1 MKEKK
6 SVVEFLI
13 ITFGLS
19 IIMYVLYILKG
30 ENAAADFIVL
40 LLMWCPGIA
49 ALIVRHRY
57 YRREK
62 VLGLNKCKVSFLV
75 YAVVIPLI
83 YLGLSY
89 GVYWIAQSISFSGDL
104 SIPATRAEAVS
115 SQGPLGTFISY
126 AITLIVI
133 IVFSAFAVAGEELG
147 WRGFLLPQMTRMWSF
162 KKAVIVSGLIW
173 AIWHM
178 PIMIAGLYNAG
189 TPVWYQLP
197 MFTLEILAFAV
208 IISLLRVKSG
218 SVWPAIFIHTSHNF
232 FDQVVFGPRTQGPLK
247 AYFVGETGILTILAV
262 ILSAMVVVAMLK
274 KKPETSPTRA
284 AMHQ

>member
-1 MKEKK
+1 MKSMNDKK
-6 SVVEFLI
+6 SIVEFLI
-13 ITFGLS
+13 ITFALS
-19 IIMYVLYILKG
+19 IIMYVLYISKG

-62 VLGLNKCKVSFLV
+62 VLGLNRCKVSFLV
-75 YAVVIPLI
+75 YAVVIPI
-83 YLGLSY
+83 VYLGVSY
-89 GVYWIAQSISFSGDL
+89 GLYWIAQSISFSGGLPL
-104 SIPATRAEAVS
+104 STARAEAVS

-133 IVFSAFAVAGEELG
+133 ILFSAFAAAGEELG

-162 KKAVIVSGLIW
+162 RKAVIVSGLIW
-173 AIWHM
+173 AVWHM

-189 TPVWYQLP
+189 TPIWYQLP
-197 MFTLEILAFAV
+197 MFTFEILAFAV
-208 IISLLRVKSG
+208 IISILRVKSN

-262 ILSAMVVVAMLK
+262 ILSAMVVVSMFK
-274 KKPETSPTRA
+274 NKPEKSPT
-284 AMHQ
+284 